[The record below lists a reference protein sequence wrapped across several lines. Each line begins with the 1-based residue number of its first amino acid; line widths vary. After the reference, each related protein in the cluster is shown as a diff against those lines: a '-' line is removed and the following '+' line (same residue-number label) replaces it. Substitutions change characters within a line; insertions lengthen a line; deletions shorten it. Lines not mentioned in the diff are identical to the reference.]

1 MFIFLTI
8 NHSVGL
14 EDPGFVNTTPLYTFI
29 QNLLSYNVYRQH
41 GMQANFT
48 KNLTPLVEVINL
60 MSHIWM
66 QNYYSLNVPVI
77 IKWIITNVGKY
88 WMYWFVV
95 VSTCCVEHLIQF
107 GLCNW
112 KETEKMNL
120 KIKQLQCVLEYWLT
134 LLL

>member
-1 MFIFLTI
+1 MRLYCKSLYSTYFMLTTHSTHARVIFCKLKGFLFIFLTI

-29 QNLLSYNVYRQH
+29 QNLLNYNVYRQH

-77 IKWIITNVGKY
+77 IK
-88 WMYWFVV
+88 
-95 VSTCCVEHLIQF
+95 
-107 GLCNW
+107 
-112 KETEKMNL
+112 
-120 KIKQLQCVLEYWLT
+120 
-134 LLL
+134 